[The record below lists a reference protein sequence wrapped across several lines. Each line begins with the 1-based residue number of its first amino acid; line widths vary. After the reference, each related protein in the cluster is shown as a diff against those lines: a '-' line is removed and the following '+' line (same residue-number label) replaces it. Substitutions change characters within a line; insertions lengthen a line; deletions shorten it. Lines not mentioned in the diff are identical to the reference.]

1 MGGISDLE
9 MGRCKRRKGAKE
21 MKKTQK
27 PKNYIDKR
35 GHYINVE
42 HKSLKEIWLDG
53 YEAGRRDKGLM
64 DIADHLREV
73 DDGK

>member
-1 MGGISDLE
+1 ME

-21 MKKTQK
+21 MKTTQK

-42 HKSLKEIWLDG
+42 KKSLKEIWLDG
-53 YEAGRRDKGLM
+53 YEAGRRDKSIM

>member
-1 MGGISDLE
+1 M
-9 MGRCKRRKGAKE
+9 RKS
-21 MKKTQK
+21 
-27 PKNYIDKR
+27 KNYINEKGEYVNIENKTLR
-35 GHYINVE
+35 
-42 HKSLKEIWLDG
+42 EIWLDG

>member
-1 MGGISDLE
+1 MEL
-9 MGRCKRRKGAKE
+9 GRCKRRKGAKE
-21 MKKTQK
+21 MKKPK

-42 HKSLKEIWLDG
+42 HKTLKQIWLDG
-53 YEAGRRDKGLM
+53 YEAGRRDKSIM

>member
-1 MGGISDLE
+1 M
-9 MGRCKRRKGAKE
+9 RKP
-21 MKKTQK
+21 K

-35 GHYINVE
+35 GKYINVE
-42 HKSLKEIWLDG
+42 NKTLKQIYLEG
-53 YEAGRRDKGLM
+53 YEDGRRDKGLM

>member
-9 MGRCKRRKGAKE
+9 MGRCKGRKGAKE
-21 MKKTQK
+21 MKKPK

-42 HKSLKEIWLDG
+42 KKSLKEIWLDG
-53 YEAGRRDKGLM
+53 YEAGRRDKSIM
-64 DIADHLREV
+64 DIADHLREA

>member
-1 MGGISDLE
+1 MQN
-9 MGRCKRRKGAKE
+9 KP
-21 MKKTQK
+21 K

-42 HKSLKEIWLDG
+42 HKSLKQIWLDG
-53 YEAGRRDKGLM
+53 YEAGRRDKSIM

>member
-1 MGGISDLE
+1 M
-9 MGRCKRRKGAKE
+9 RKAP
-21 MKKTQK
+21 K

-42 HKSLKEIWLDG
+42 KKTLKEIWLEG

>member
-1 MGGISDLE
+1 
-9 MGRCKRRKGAKE
+9 
-21 MKKTQK
+21 MKKPK

-35 GHYINVE
+35 GRYINVE
-42 HKSLKEIWLDG
+42 NKTLKQIYLEG

-64 DIADHLREV
+64 DIADKLREV

>member
-21 MKKTQK
+21 MKKPK

-42 HKSLKEIWLDG
+42 KKSLKEIWLDG

>member
-21 MKKTQK
+21 MKKPK

-53 YEAGRRDKGLM
+53 YEVGRRDKGLM

>member
-1 MGGISDLE
+1 M
-9 MGRCKRRKGAKE
+9 RKAP
-21 MKKTQK
+21 K

-42 HKSLKEIWLDG
+42 HKSLKQIWLDG

>member
-1 MGGISDLE
+1 
-9 MGRCKRRKGAKE
+9 
-21 MKKTQK
+21 MKKPQK

-42 HKSLKEIWLDG
+42 KKSLKEIWLDG
-53 YEAGRRDKGLM
+53 YEAGRRDKSIM

>member
-1 MGGISDLE
+1 ME
-9 MGRCKRRKGAKE
+9 MGRCKGKKGAKE
-21 MKKTQK
+21 MKKPK

>member
-1 MGGISDLE
+1 MN
-9 MGRCKRRKGAKE
+9 KP
-21 MKKTQK
+21 K

-53 YEAGRRDKGLM
+53 YEQGRIDNERMELVDEARMG
-64 DIADHLREV
+64 

>member
-1 MGGISDLE
+1 ME

-21 MKKTQK
+21 MKKPT

-42 HKSLKEIWLDG
+42 HKTLKQIWLDG
-53 YEAGRRDKGLM
+53 YEAGRRDKSIM

>member
-1 MGGISDLE
+1 ME

-21 MKKTQK
+21 MKKPK

-42 HKSLKEIWLDG
+42 HKTLKQIWLDG
-53 YEAGRRDKGLM
+53 YEAGRRDKSIM